1 MTAQI
6 TTLEQAEN
14 HLYRSFAV
22 ALHEG
27 APMVEGKKL
36 LEVCGFNYARVNDG
50 LREQIARHSFEEGSD
65 FIREED
71 LTYQRAGRKPVLY
84 YFTINASN
92 HALLAA
98 MTPEGREARQAL
110 ATDVNMFVPALS
122 VPTGLM
128 SSFDFWKQLNTFRQ
142 EAGESKVQHS
152 HFLSRCLDELSL
164 EEGEYKTFIHP
175 QNNQTYNYL
184 ELDKDQMLLVG
195 MRESKIVRRKVLGW
209 LKTLSEKAE
218 QPMTDLAQ
226 LAAVAASLVPATAN
240 LLSSVNDVQSRVTTV
255 EGELGDV
262 REQVEEL
269 YSNDVPKGCLSTREQ
284 IKPDIAPWLSEEK
297 IRSALKNSG
306 WPFEEYTRYIEG
318 TKVASKAY
326 YAVHPES
333 GMSLEEFFLG
343 IKCEA
348 IPVSAVFYVHQ
359 LINGKFRIL

>member
-1 MTAQI
+1 MTTQI

-22 ALHEG
+22 ALHDGE
-27 APMVEGKKL
+27 PMVEGKKL
-36 LEVCGFNYARVNDG
+36 LEVCGFSYTGTEGRDNSKRVLD
-50 LREQIARHSFEEGSD
+50 RQIAKHTSFEEGVD
-65 FIREED
+65 FTVTLDGDGRIRRSV
-71 LTYQRAGRKPVLY
+71 YH
-84 YFTINASN
+84 FTVNAAN
-92 HALLAA
+92 HILLAA
-98 MTPEGREARQAL
+98 MTPEGRTA
-110 ATDVNMFVPALS
+110 
-122 VPTGLM
+122 
-128 SSFDFWKQLNTFRQ
+128 RQ
-142 EAGESKVQHS
+142 EAI
-152 HFLSRCLDELSL
+152 D
-164 EEGEYKTFIHP
+164 
-175 QNNQTYNYL
+175 
-184 ELDKDQMLLVG
+184 
-195 MRESKIVRRKVLGW
+195 MRV
-209 LKTLSEKAE
+209 E
-218 QPMTDLAQ
+218 QQSQAPVVDWAQ

-269 YSNDVPKGCLSTREQ
+269 YSNDVPAGCLSTREQ

-333 GMSLEEFFLG
+333 GMSLEDFFLT
-343 IKCEA
+343 IKFEA